1 MSLACN
7 THNYHRRCFGRNDWG
22 QLGSGDGSNN
32 LGDSTNEM
40 GDNLERV
47 QLVAIG
53 ANVTVSALAAHN
65 GPCVIMQS
73 SVAVKV
79 ALKCWGPNGYGNLG
93 VVSFFFFH
101 RRGQWCL
108 WPGAT

>member
-1 MSLACN
+1 
-7 THNYHRRCFGRNDWG
+7 
-22 QLGSGDGSNN
+22 
-32 LGDSTNEM
+32 M

-53 ANVTVSALAAHN
+53 ANVTVSALAARN
-65 GPCVIMQS
+65 GPCVVMQS

-93 VVSFFFFH
+93 LVGGRLFFVETQYMA
-101 RRGQWCL
+101 R
-108 WPGAT
+108 